1 MSKNKIIA
9 LVLSIIF
16 LYQFFMFVWDMYGYY
31 NIIKR
36 NDISN
41 MSFSFSFYFNPLIYI
56 FNLIA
61 ILQFVASKFSRTI
74 LLRILL
80 LYSTFSSFIF
90 FPIWTIKSFF
100 ITDLHQPPLLD
111 SLFFITYIS
120 SFLISAIY
128 IYVLHHLVSAI
139 KPQLIP
145 LGDGNSTF
153 DEVSK
158 WQRFLHRIFDLSAV
172 ALVVCPSFNYIGR
185 FFIKLLE
192 DSNGTIPLL
201 FQSKNFFYVF
211 IYLFI
216 TFYYLITEGIFNTSI
231 GKTILS
237 NVITNSTAEKPSFG
251 QRIVRTFLRLVP
263 FEPLSFV
270 FTSRGWHDGLTSTY
284 LVKAEKQTT

>member
-16 LYQFFMFVWDMYGYY
+16 LYEFCMFAWNMYGYY
-31 NIIKR
+31 NLIKR

-61 ILQFVASKFSRTI
+61 ILQFVTSKFRRTV
-74 LLRILL
+74 LLRIFL

-111 SLFFITYIS
+111 RLFFITYIS
-120 SFLISAIY
+120 SFLVSAFY
-128 IYVLHHLVSAI
+128 VYVLQQLVPT

-172 ALVVCPSFNYIGR
+172 ALVVCPSFDYIAR
-185 FFIKLLE
+185 FLIKLLE
-192 DSNGTIPLL
+192 GSNSTIPLL
-201 FQSKNFFYVF
+201 FQSKNFLYVL

-216 TFYYLITEGIFNTSI
+216 TLYYLINEGLFNTSI
-231 GKTILS
+231 GKTILG
-237 NVITNSTAEKPSFG
+237 NVITNSTAGKPSFG
-251 QRIVRTFLRLVP
+251 QRVGRTFLRLVP
-263 FEPLSFV
+263 FEPLSFI

-284 LVKAEKQTT
+284 LVKAEKQTI